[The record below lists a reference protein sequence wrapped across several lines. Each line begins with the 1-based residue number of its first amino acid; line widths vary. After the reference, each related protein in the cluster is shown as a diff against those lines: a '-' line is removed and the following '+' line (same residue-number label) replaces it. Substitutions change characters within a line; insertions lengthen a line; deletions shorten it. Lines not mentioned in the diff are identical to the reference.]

1 MALENFNGKTFVAFL
16 DISGFK
22 ELMKKEKAISA
33 LDTFYQSGYEALA
46 NCGELKGIFVSDSGI
61 LYATENIETEKFRKI
76 LEAVKYINKQM
87 LDKDYMLKASIA
99 FGEFNYYERIELPNL
114 SKGMILGNAYLNAYL
129 DSQKVDAGLCRIIK
143 TNFPDSIVIDNFPLL
158 KQRGN
163 YYYYYWN
170 ISENSV
176 DKDCE
181 INKFE
186 EYYKNSKY
194 LGILKALKN
203 T

>member
-1 MALENFNGKTFVAFL
+1 MALENFSGKTFVAFL

-33 LDTFYQSGYEALA
+33 LDTFYQAGYEALS
-46 NCGELKGIFVSDSGI
+46 NYGELKGIFVSDSGI
-61 LYATENIETEKFRKI
+61 LYATEDIEIEKFRKI

-99 FGEFNYYERIELPNL
+99 FGEFNYYKRIELPNI
-114 SKGMILGNAYLNAYL
+114 SKGMILGNAYLSAYL

-143 TNFPDSIVIDNFPLL
+143 ANLPEAIVIENFPLL

-170 ISENSV
+170 ISENSI
-176 DKDCE
+176 DKDSE